1 MLIFIIGLAF
11 AATSPIILPFT
22 LIYFIQVGLQA
33 GCILS
38 GHSLQLCSNSPMRA
52 TASMISSRK
61 TLFNFDQL

>member
-22 LIYFIQVGLQA
+22 LIYFMQVRLRA

-38 GHSLQLCSNSPMRA
+38 GHSPQFCNH
-52 TASMISSRK
+52 
-61 TLFNFDQL
+61 ND